1 VQHLWHTHPAHTTPI
16 VIKAVAL
23 LALRAATGI
32 VAQLTVINTWESDM
46 RISITIADLE
56 HDELEQ
62 VAMALRKIWLDK
74 IDFDIAME
82 EETYKLPVKE
92 KKRKWSRKARLMAKQ
107 GLRKDGTP
115 RKKRITKTKETV

>member
-1 VQHLWHTHPAHTTPI
+1 
-16 VIKAVAL
+16 VIKEDAL

-32 VAQLTVINTWESDM
+32 AAQLTVINTWESDM

-62 VAMALRKIWLDK
+62 VAMAFRKIWLDK